1 MMLNLGMSA
10 IAEPTNL
17 FLTTVTLTAA
27 EVAASRANEEAAR
40 VAESIATAVRVAR
53 EKAAW
58 EQTAEGRDAI
68 RRRNAKQ
75 EAARIHNLNYPV
87 SGPGSSC
94 EDCST
99 LTEAQYESLNA
110 VNNCCAGTH
119 PADPAGY
126 ILGMK
131 PATLAMVAAG
141 VGVVAY
147 LVWGRKS

>member
-1 MMLNLGMSA
+1 MMLHLGMSA
-10 IAEPTNL
+10 IAEPA
-17 FLTTVTLTAA
+17 TLTWTSLTVPLTAE
-27 EVAASRANEEAAR
+27 EVAASRASEAAAR
-40 VAESIATAVRVAR
+40 VAESAATAARLAR

-68 RRRNAKQ
+68 RRRDAER
-75 EAARIHNLNYPV
+75 EADRIHNLNYPL

-119 PADPAGY
+119 PLRATT
-126 ILGMK
+126 GMK
-131 PATLAMVAAG
+131 PATLVMIAAG
-141 VGVVAY
+141 AVVVAY
-147 LVWGRKS
+147 LVWGRK